1 MSMKQ
6 GNTSRRLALAQP
18 AIAAGAAGAGRIF
31 GAEIAHTAGCDARRK
46 QCLHRQRRALVDG
59 QGAAL
64 EARDRGLIQPKLLA
78 QFDLRQ
84 SKLAPDVSEVVH
96 EHR

>member
-1 MSMKQ
+1 MKQ
-6 GNTSRRLALAQP
+6 GNETSRRLALAQP
-18 AIAAGAAGAGRIF
+18 AVASGAAGAGRIF
-31 GAEIAHTAGCDARRK
+31 RAAIADTATGDASRE
-46 QCLHRQRRALVDG
+46 QCLHRERRPFVDRKS
-59 QGAAL
+59 AAL

-96 EHR
+96 GSA